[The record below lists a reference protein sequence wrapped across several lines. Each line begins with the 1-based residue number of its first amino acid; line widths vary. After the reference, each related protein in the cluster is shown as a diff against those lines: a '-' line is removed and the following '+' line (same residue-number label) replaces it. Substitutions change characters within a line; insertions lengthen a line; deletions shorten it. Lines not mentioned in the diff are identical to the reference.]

1 MLTAVRRLTTIVPV
15 LLLVSIA
22 ACATGSHATAPA
34 LHGRPGAVSASWPVL
49 NDASF
54 GYSLRYPPGW
64 TEKFDQ
70 PAGFHAL
77 ASRAD
82 MTSLLDLQGDDFWL
96 VAQASTPDPSAGC
109 GEPADGPVDRAA
121 TTLGGL
127 PATRYV
133 VAGTRGDATQHI
145 FDVVAVRSGTCYT
158 LQLVAGGA
166 ISQER
171 ALTTLQAI
179 QDSYR
184 LTG

>member
-1 MLTAVRRLTTIVPV
+1 MLTAARRLPTIAAA
-15 LLLVSIA
+15 LLLASVA
-22 ACATGSHATAPA
+22 ACATGSHAPSPA
-34 LHGRPGAVSASWPVL
+34 LNGRPGAVSASWPTL
-49 NDASF
+49 ADASF

-82 MTSLLDLQGDDFWL
+82 MTSLLDLQGGDFWL
-96 VAQASTPDPSAGC
+96 VAQASPRDPSAGC
-109 GEPADGPVDRAA
+109 GEPGDGPADRAT

-145 FDVVAVRSGTCYT
+145 LDVIALRSGTCYT

-166 ISQER
+166 IPLDR
-171 ALTTLQAI
+171 ALATLQAI

-184 LTG
+184 LAG